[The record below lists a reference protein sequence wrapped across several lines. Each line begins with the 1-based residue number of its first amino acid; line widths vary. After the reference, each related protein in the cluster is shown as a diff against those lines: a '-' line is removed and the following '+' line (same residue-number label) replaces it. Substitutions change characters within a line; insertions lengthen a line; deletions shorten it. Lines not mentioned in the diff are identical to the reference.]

1 MTEVK
6 PTGKVHPVA
15 EFFPLMDDVELKALA
30 DDIKINGLRQPL
42 VLDGD
47 GNLLDGRNRLAACK
61 LAKVKPDYESVDGDD
76 PLAVVVSLNIKRRN
90 LTAGQKAI
98 AAAEAW
104 DLLST
109 ASGTKRAGVNRL
121 DRLADIFD
129 VGRTAIQQ
137 ARDLVGRDPVAS
149 EAVKRGETVLGQA
162 HEELRKR
169 EGRSRTDAAEHRR
182 LRADYPDLAEAVDAE
197 DKSLRDALAEAD
209 ERTAREKQ
217 TRWAATSN
225 VLDAL
230 GYFDASSDP
239 DSAQQT
245 VALFD
250 PELAAQT
257 GREITPERLRR
268 AAAYASALAD
278 ALEDG

>member
-1 MTEVK
+1 VTEVK

-30 DDIKINGLRQPL
+30 DDIKANGLRQPL

-76 PLAVVVSLNIKRRN
+76 PLAVVVSLNVRRRN
-90 LTAGQKAI
+90 LTGGQKAI

-104 DLLST
+104 ELFPTGSRSDPKKAQL
-109 ASGTKRAGVNRL
+109 AAMFDIN
-121 DRLADIFD
+121 DRY
-129 VGRTAIQQ
+129 VQQ
-137 ARDLVGRDPVAS
+137 ARALVERDPVAAG
-149 EAVKRGETVLGQA
+149 AVKRGEMSLGDA
-162 HEELRKR
+162 HDELRKR
-169 EGRSRTDAAEHRR
+169 EGRNKSDAAEHRR
-182 LRADYPDLAEAVDAE
+182 LRASYPDLAEAVDAE
-197 DKSLRDALAEAD
+197 STSLREALAEAD